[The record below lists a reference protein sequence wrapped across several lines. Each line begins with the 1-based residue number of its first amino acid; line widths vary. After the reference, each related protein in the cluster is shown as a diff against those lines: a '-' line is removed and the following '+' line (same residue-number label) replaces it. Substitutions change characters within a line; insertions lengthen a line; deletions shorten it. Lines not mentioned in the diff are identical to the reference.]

1 MRLRRFIVSLGCLCS
16 CFFFLGAAYAHGNK
30 VGALVIDHPY
40 AVENPEKLGEY
51 AVYFKELKN
60 TGTTPD
66 LLQKA
71 DTAVATESVFR
82 TETHS
87 VDHEIT
93 WVDVKSIQVAPG
105 QSIVFRHDAEEGYQ
119 VLLRQLK
126 RPLKVGDRFDMTL
139 TFEKAGKVKVVVWV
153 QRPRPGE
160 KTHKH

>member
-1 MRLRRFIVSLGCLCS
+1 MRLGRLFVSLGCLLTY
-16 CFFFLGAAYAHGNK
+16 FFFLGPVAAHGNK

-40 AVENPEKLGEY
+40 AVENPEKPGEY

-60 TGTTPD
+60 TGTTAD
-66 LLQKA
+66 LLQRA
-71 DTAVATESVFR
+71 ETAVATEAVFR

-93 WVDVKSIQVAPG
+93 WVDVKSIQIAPG
-105 QSIVFRHDAEEGYQ
+105 QAILFRHDSEEGYQ
-119 VLLRQLK
+119 VQLRQLK

-153 QRPRPGE
+153 QRPRPGD
-160 KTHKH
+160 KKHQH

>member
-1 MRLRRFIVSLGCLCS
+1 MRLRRWFVSLGCLLS
-16 CFFFLGAAYAHGNK
+16 GLVFVGAVYAHGNK
-30 VGALVIDHPY
+30 VGALIIDHPY
-40 AVENPEKLGEY
+40 AVENPEKPGEY

-60 TGTTPD
+60 TGTTAD

-93 WVDVKSIQVAPG
+93 WVDVKSIQIAPG

-119 VLLRQLK
+119 VLLHQLK
-126 RPLKVGDRFDMTL
+126 RRLKVGDRFDMTL

>member
-1 MRLRRFIVSLGCLCS
+1 MRLGRLFVSLGCLLTY
-16 CFFFLGAAYAHGNK
+16 FFFLGPVAAHGNK

-40 AVENPEKLGEY
+40 AVENPEKPGEY

-60 TGTTPD
+60 TGNTAD
-66 LLQKA
+66 LLQRA
-71 DTAVATESVFR
+71 ETAVATDSVFR

-93 WVDVKSIQVAPG
+93 WVDVKSIQIAPG
-105 QSIVFRHDAEEGYQ
+105 QAILFRHDSEEGYQ
-119 VLLRQLK
+119 VQLRQLK

-153 QRPRPGE
+153 QRPRPGD
-160 KTHKH
+160 KKHQH

>member
-1 MRLRRFIVSLGCLCS
+1 MYLRRWLVWLSCLLPCLV
-16 CFFFLGAAYAHGNK
+16 CWGAASAHGNK

-40 AVENPEKLGEY
+40 AVENPEKSGGF

-66 LLQKA
+66 LLQRA
-71 DTAVATESVFR
+71 ETAVATESVFR

-93 WVDVKSIQVAPG
+93 WVDVKSIQIAPG
-105 QSIVFRHDAEEGYQ
+105 QSILFRHDSEEGYQ
-119 VLLRQLK
+119 VQLRQLK

-153 QRPRPGE
+153 QRPRPGD
-160 KTHKH
+160 KTHQH

>member
-1 MRLRRFIVSLGCLCS
+1 MRLRRLFVSLGCLLT
-16 CFFFLGAAYAHGNK
+16 CFFFLGSVAAHGNK

-40 AVENPEKLGEY
+40 AVENPEKPGEY

-66 LLQKA
+66 LLQRA
-71 DTAVATESVFR
+71 ETAVATDSVFR

-93 WVDVKSIQVAPG
+93 WVDVKSIQIAPG

-119 VLLRQLK
+119 VQLRQLK
-126 RPLKVGDRFDMTL
+126 RSLKVGDRFDMTL

-153 QRPRPGE
+153 QKPRPGD
-160 KTHKH
+160 KKHQH

>member
-1 MRLRRFIVSLGCLCS
+1 MRLRRFFVSLGCLCS

-93 WVDVKSIQVAPG
+93 VS
-105 QSIVFRHDAEEGYQ
+105 
-119 VLLRQLK
+119 
-126 RPLKVGDRFDMTL
+126 
-139 TFEKAGKVKVVVWV
+139 
-153 QRPRPGE
+153 
-160 KTHKH
+160 